1 MQTLFSTCWL
11 KRSHPSGQFWITAC
25 FKTWT
30 APASCSTRLYHAV
43 IASMIHFTLAQRES
57 MSWSKFQV
65 WKHWSTMDVR
75 YITRNSF
82 TLSWTHCS
90 TCQANIWRRDKAIC
104 HSNAPRF
111 TGFRFFNER
120 NQHLA
125 SSEKFIVHKKSLSQE
140 ADSHVWWVTPTF
152 DWYMMVCIY
161 IYTWYVTYI
170 YICEQHCEQLNSALI
185 ETKLMQS
192 SNPRLWRLQALNAAL
207 LVTRF
212 ACVHVHPLDMEKTH
226 WKPSHQVD

>member
-11 KRSHPSGQFWITAC
+11 KRSHSSGQFWITAC

-30 APASCSTRLYHAV
+30 TPASCSACLYHAV

-65 WKHWSTMDVR
+65 WKHWSTMYVR
-75 YITRNSF
+75 YITRNSS
-82 TLSWTHCS
+82 TLGWTHCS

-111 TGFRFFNER
+111 RGFRFFNER

-140 ADSHVWWVTPTF
+140 VDSHVWLVY
-152 DWYMMVCIY
+152 DGLYVYIY
-161 IYTWYVTYI
+161 ICYTWYVTY
-170 YICEQHCEQLNSALI
+170 NMW
-185 ETKLMQS
+185 TT
-192 SNPRLWRLQALNAAL
+192 LW
-207 LVTRF
+207 T
-212 ACVHVHPLDMEKTH
+212 T
-226 WKPSHQVD
+226 W

>member
-161 IYTWYVTYI
+161 IYIRDMWLIYI
-170 YICEQHCEQLNSALI
+170 YVNNIVNNLIALWL
-185 ETKLMQS
+185 KQS
-192 SNPRLWRLQALNAAL
+192 WCNL
-207 LVTRF
+207 LTRDCGGCKRSTQRCWWPDLPVYMF
-212 ACVHVHPLDMEKTH
+212 TH
-226 WKPSHQVD
+226 WTWRKHIENLRTK

>member
-11 KRSHPSGQFWITAC
+11 KRSHSSGQLWITAC

-30 APASCSTRLYHAV
+30 TPASCSTCLYHAV

-65 WKHWSTMDVR
+65 WKHWSTMYVR
-75 YITRNSF
+75 YITRNSS
-82 TLSWTHCS
+82 TLGWTHCS

-111 TGFRFFNER
+111 RGFRFFNER

-125 SSEKFIVHKKSLSQE
+125 EQWEVYRSQKG
-140 ADSHVWWVTPTF
+140 HCLKRWIPMF
-152 DWYMMVCIY
+152 DWYMMVY
-161 IYTWYVTYI
+161 MYI
-170 YICEQHCEQLNSALI
+170 YICMYMLYVICDL
-185 ETKLMQS
+185 
-192 SNPRLWRLQALNAAL
+192 
-207 LVTRF
+207 
-212 ACVHVHPLDMEKTH
+212 
-226 WKPSHQVD
+226 